1 MARFTGVPE
10 IPQSG
15 IDEWQYRTLEAIK
28 QNVEL
33 LAGIRGEADG
43 ASAAILRSSVAVRV
57 PSNIAFRGLSAR
69 GAGFT
74 INNVQVPSLDDY
86 TQLLQDFQ
94 RLSQDV
100 ATLRSVVST
109 LINQLRGS

>member
-1 MARFTGVPE
+1 MARFTGIPE

-33 LAGIRGEADG
+33 LAGIRGETDG

-57 PSNIAFRGLSAR
+57 PTNIAFRGLSAR

-74 INNVQVPSLDDY
+74 ISNVQVPTLDDY
-86 TQLLQDFQ
+86 TQLIQDFQ
-94 RLSQDV
+94 LLAQDV
-100 ATLRSVVST
+100 NTLRTVVSA
-109 LINQLRGS
+109 LVNQLRGS